1 MIKQRN
7 PQAKTRR
14 DAGSRGLPPDGLA
27 AALQHSARLIA
38 AVRSGQNLTQAL
50 ANLVASDD
58 PAALRQRAAIQ
69 DTAYGSLRDHA
80 LGPALLRPLLR
91 NPPPEP
97 IYSLLLAARYRL
109 DTRPENAHT
118 IVDQAVEAATTLHT
132 ARFGGLVNAV
142 LRNYVRRR
150 SELHTQAA
158 QHDEARYRHPYWWI
172 ERVRTEL
179 PQHWI
184 DVLDAGNCRP
194 PMALRV
200 NRRRCDSSTLLRAL
214 AEAGIDATALGGSA
228 IALATPRPITEIP
241 GFSQGWC
248 SVQDPG
254 AQHSA
259 GLLDLHP
266 GQRVLDACAA
276 PGGKTAHILETADV
290 ALTALELSPER
301 MARVAENL
309 NRLGLQADLRVAD
322 CRNLED
328 WWNGERYDRVL
339 ADVPC
344 SASGVVRR
352 HPDIKWLRRNT
363 DIPAFAQQQAEIM
376 DRLWQTL
383 APGGKMLY
391 VTCSVFDLENV
402 LQVEEFCRRHADAR
416 RLPIAG
422 KPYRQLLPCAQHDGF
437 FYALLAKRE

>member
-1 MIKQRN
+1 MTKPRR
-7 PQAKTRR
+7 PHAKNRR
-14 DAGSRGLPPDGLA
+14 DHGPRLPPDSLA
-27 AALQHSARLIA
+27 AALHHSARLIA
-38 AVRSGQNLTQAL
+38 AVRNGQTLTQAIAEL
-50 ANLVASDD
+50 AASDD

-80 LGPALLRPLLR
+80 LGQAVLHPLLR
-91 NPPPEP
+91 AEPPEP

-118 IVDQAVEAATTLHT
+118 IVDQAVEAAPTLHT

-179 PQHWI
+179 PQHWV
-184 DVLDAGNCRP
+184 DVLDAGNRHP

-200 NRRRCDSSTLLRAL
+200 NRRRCDPPTLLSAL
-214 AEAGIDATALGGSA
+214 AEAGIDATAIGGSA

-241 GFSQGWC
+241 GFHQGWC

-254 AQHSA
+254 AQHCA
-259 GLLDLHP
+259 GLLDLQP

-276 PGGKTAHILETADV
+276 PGGKTAHILESADV
-290 ALTALELSPER
+290 ALTALEISPGR
-301 MARVAENL
+301 MARVRDNL
-309 NRLGLQADLRVAD
+309 RRLGLRAELRVAD
-322 CRNLED
+322 CRHLDD
-328 WWNGERYDRVL
+328 WWDGEPFDRIL

-352 HPDIKWLRRNT
+352 HPDIKWLRRDT
-363 DIPAFAQQQAEIM
+363 DIPAFARQQAEIM
-376 DRLWQTL
+376 DHLWHTL

-391 VTCSVFDLENV
+391 VTCSVFDAENV
-402 LQVEEFCRRHADAR
+402 LQVVEFCRRHADAR